1 MGEFLAW
8 AATGIVTGLQTWSA
22 PGRMARKGDR
32 HDPRAGAV
40 HDGSVS
46 YRQRF
51 FLRQPDGRDI
61 EILLIDSGI
70 PFQNGHAV
78 TAVWAARAH
87 APYGHCIY
95 LENHTNGAIARLSEN
110 VTRIRE
116 PTRVWKVSVFG
127 FLATFPAAFALLGW
141 LIMQR
146 GLAYMYE
153 ETFLISAAIAMA
165 LLFVIGVVVSKL
177 VFDYLRAEDDQKI
190 WHAADK
196 ALFNARRILIQR
208 PFMGRPT
215 K

>member
-22 PGRMARKGDR
+22 PGGSAARNDR
-32 HDPRAGAV
+32 RNRRSKPAQN
-40 HDGSVS
+40 GSLS

-51 FLRQPDGRDI
+51 FLRQRDGRDI

-78 TAVWAARAH
+78 TAVWAARAS

-95 LENHTNGAIARLSEN
+95 LENHTNGAIARLAEN
-110 VTRIRE
+110 VSLIRK
-116 PTRVWKVSVFG
+116 PARFWKIAVSG
-127 FLATFPAAFALLGW
+127 FLVTCPAALALLGW
-141 LIMQR
+141 LVWQR
-146 GLAYMYE
+146 GLTYMYE
-153 ETFLISAAIAMA
+153 RTFIISAVIAMV
-165 LLFVIGVVVSKL
+165 LLFVIGVVVAKI

-196 ALFNARRILIQR
+196 ALLNARRVLIQR
-208 PFMGRPT
+208 PLMGRP